1 VKSSVN
7 RTPGVEDGKRRGERG
22 FTVVELAVVI
32 VLLVVGLLS
41 LAQVALTIQS
51 MKRADDE
58 RELAA
63 GALLD
68 QLHAIETTPFG
79 DLVANFNGR
88 TFDVFVEGAA
98 APALRSL
105 PGDVDGKP
113 GAIDVVAPDPPN
125 DPKLLLEA
133 TVRVDWVGSFGP
145 RHLVRTIRISRPGA
159 NP

>member
-1 VKSSVN
+1 VPALQADASSFLEDAAHY
-7 RTPGVEDGKRRGERG
+7 PGGTAAGVLRPRSIDDVSACLRDARR
-22 FTVVELAVVI
+22 VLAV
-32 VLLVVGLLS
+32 GAQSS
-41 LAQVALTIQS
+41 LTG
-51 MKRADDE
+51 
-58 RELAA
+58 
-63 GALLD
+63 GA
-68 QLHAIETTPFG
+68 TPFG